1 MDLPGFTR
9 ASRDW
14 FRRPVLNLA
23 PLLLGCALARTTGD
37 GTVAV
42 RITEVEAYAGPADP
56 GSHAFRGRTAR
67 NATMFGEPG
76 HLYCYFSYGVHHNLN
91 VVCDEAGTP
100 TGCLLRA
107 GQVIRGAELARSRRT
122 AKPRATALPEQHLA
136 RGPGNLGQAL
146 GSSRETR
153 LAPTCWATSG
163 RGGCHRTRPPCGRT
177 GPRVGVSGPGGDGEL
192 HPWRFWLPG
201 EPSVSAYRP
210 GTARA
215 SRGR

>member
-107 GQVIRGAELARSRRT
+107 DQVIRGAELARSRRT

-146 GSSRETR
+146 GSSRETDGAD
-153 LAPTCWATSG
+153 LLGDEWSWWLPQD
-163 RGGCHRTRPPCGRT
+163 PPALWRT